1 MLELNLESFLSP
13 IEDKELNQYKILA
26 QLKNYSELFRK
37 NKLYPSFSQLNQI
50 NNLLNSLLSEHPI
63 LSVPGSIKKT
73 SSVKKAGINIINRA
87 GENEDTSDTNDIIK
101 WAKPL
106 VEALMTEGQ
115 AIYEFVHSNIRI
127 EPIKPEPSYRDEG
140 YLIMPDY
147 KNLQLLLIEY
157 KSSFFDSNN
166 KPVRSLKS
174 KLLKQISIGHNETS
188 ITELGLN
195 LIDKYGSLV
204 NPDIFICKTDLDL
217 PFRET
222 LFPVIKSKLISVIT
236 QYLNKR
242 YYL

>member
-37 NKLYPSFSQLNQI
+37 NKLYPSFSRLNQI
-50 NNLLNSLLSEHPI
+50 NNLLKSLLAEHPI

-73 SSVKKAGINIINRA
+73 TSVKKAGINILNGSI
-87 GENEDTSDTNDIIK
+87 ENEDTSDTNDIIK

-115 AIYEFVHSNIRI
+115 AIYEFVNNNIRI
-127 EPIKPEPSYRDEG
+127 EAIKPEPSYKDEG

-174 KLLKQISIGHNETS
+174 KLLKQISIGHNERS
-188 ITELGLN
+188 ITKLGLI

-236 QYLNKR
+236 QYLNMR

>member
-13 IEDKELNQYKILA
+13 VEDKELNQYKILA

-37 NKLYPSFSQLNQI
+37 NKLYPSFAQLNQI
-50 NNLLNSLLSEHPI
+50 NNLLNSLLSKHPI
-63 LSVPGSIKKT
+63 LSIPGSNRKT
-73 SSVKKAGINIINRA
+73 SSVKKAGINILN
-87 GENEDTSDTNDIIK
+87 GSSENEDTPDIIK

-106 VEALMTEGQ
+106 VESLMAEGK

-127 EPIKPEPSYRDEG
+127 ESIKPEPSYKEEG
-140 YLIMPDY
+140 YLIMPEY

-157 KSSFFDSNN
+157 QCSFFDSNN

-174 KLLKQISIGHNETS
+174 KLLTQISIAHNERS
-188 ITELGLN
+188 ITELGVN
-195 LIDKYGSLV
+195 LIYKYGSLV
-204 NPDIFICKTDLDL
+204 NPAMFISKTDLDL

-222 LFPVIKSKLISVIT
+222 LFPIIKSKLLSVIT
-236 QYLNKR
+236 QYSSKR

>member
-13 IEDKELNQYKILA
+13 VEDRELNQYKILA

-37 NKLYPSFSQLNQI
+37 NKLYPSFSRLNQI

-63 LSVPGSIKKT
+63 LSVPDSIKKT
-73 SSVKKAGINIINRA
+73 SSVKKAGINIINRSS
-87 GENEDTSDTNDIIK
+87 ENEDTSDTNDIIN

-127 EPIKPEPSYRDEG
+127 ESIKPEPSSRDEG

-157 KSSFFDSNN
+157 QSSFFDSNN
-166 KPVRSLKS
+166 KPIRSLKS
-174 KLLKQISIGHNETS
+174 KLLKQISIGYNETS
-188 ITELGLN
+188 ITKLGLN
-195 LIDKYGSLV
+195 LIDTYGSLV
-204 NPDIFICKTDLDL
+204 NPAIFICKTDLDL

-222 LFPVIKSKLISVIT
+222 LFPIIKSKLISVIA
-236 QYLNKR
+236 QYSNQR

>member
-87 GENEDTSDTNDIIK
+87 SESEDTSDTNDIIK

-195 LIDKYGSLV
+195 LIDKYGTLV

>member
-73 SSVKKAGINIINRA
+73 SSVKKAGINIINRSC
-87 GENEDTSDTNDIIK
+87 EDEDTSDTNDIIK

-106 VEALMTEGQ
+106 VESLMAEGK

-127 EPIKPEPSYRDEG
+127 ESIKPEPSYKEEG
-140 YLIMPDY
+140 YLIMPEY

-157 KSSFFDSNN
+157 QCSFFDSNN

-174 KLLKQISIGHNETS
+174 KLLTQISIAHNERS
-188 ITELGLN
+188 ITELGVN
-195 LIDKYGSLV
+195 LIYKYGSLV
-204 NPDIFICKTDLDL
+204 NPAMFISKTDLDL

-222 LFPVIKSKLISVIT
+222 LFPIIKSKLLSVIT
-236 QYLNKR
+236 QYSSKR

>member
-37 NKLYPSFSQLNQI
+37 NKLYPSFSRLNQI

-63 LSVPGSIKKT
+63 LSVPDSIKKT
-73 SSVKKAGINIINRA
+73 FSVKKAGINIINRSS
-87 GENEDTSDTNDIIK
+87 ENEDTSDTNDIIK

-115 AIYEFVHSNIRI
+115 AIYEFVNNNIRI
-127 EPIKPEPSYRDEG
+127 EAIKPEPSYRDEG

-166 KPVRSLKS
+166 KPVRSVKS
-174 KLLKQISIGHNETS
+174 KLLKQISIGHNERS
-188 ITELGLN
+188 ITKLGLI

>member
-37 NKLYPSFSQLNQI
+37 NKLYPSFSRLNQI
-50 NNLLNSLLSEHPI
+50 NNLLKSLLAEHPI

-73 SSVKKAGINIINRA
+73 TSVKKAGINILNGSI
-87 GENEDTSDTNDIIK
+87 ENEDTSDTNDIIK

-115 AIYEFVHSNIRI
+115 AIYEFVNNNIRI
-127 EPIKPEPSYRDEG
+127 EAIKPEPSYKDEG

-157 KSSFFDSNN
+157 QSSFFDSNN

-174 KLLKQISIGHNETS
+174 KLLKQISIGYNETS
-188 ITELGLN
+188 ITKLGLN

>member
-63 LSVPGSIKKT
+63 ISVPGSIKKT
-73 SSVKKAGINIINRA
+73 SSVKKAGINIINRSS
-87 GENEDTSDTNDIIK
+87 ETEDTSDTNDIIK